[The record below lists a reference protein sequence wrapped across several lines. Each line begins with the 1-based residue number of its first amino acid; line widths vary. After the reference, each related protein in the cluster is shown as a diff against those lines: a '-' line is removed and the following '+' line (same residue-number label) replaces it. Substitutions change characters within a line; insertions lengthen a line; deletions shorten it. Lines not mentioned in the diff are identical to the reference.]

1 MILTLNSSL
10 VYIYSIFKL
19 TLKQDL
25 LDLLTDVVLPMK
37 SFWEIKF
44 EVLLLVLECR
54 LLEIKIALLL
64 LLPWE
69 SHCDGQVWI
78 EIF

>member
-1 MILTLNSSL
+1 MILTLNSSV
-10 VYIYSIFKL
+10 VYIWNIFEL

-25 LDLLTDVVLPMK
+25 LNLLTDVVLPMK

-54 LLEIKIALLL
+54 ILEVKIVLLL

-69 SHCDGQVWI
+69 SRCDRQVWI